1 MGTQPFFPS
10 GFKKKMKT
18 KSVKERRF
26 GRSGVNADDTGGGG
40 RGHRLCMGSLLGRDT
55 DGPLER
61 PLGPHSLLEGG
72 VGGGGSHGPRHAGG
86 KILLNLCIR
95 G

>member
-1 MGTQPFFPS
+1 
-10 GFKKKMKT
+10 
-18 KSVKERRF
+18 
-26 GRSGVNADDTGGGG
+26 
-40 RGHRLCMGSLLGRDT
+40 MGSLLGRDT

-61 PLGPHSLLEGG
+61 PFGPYSLLVE
-72 VGGGGSHGPRHAGG
+72 GSHRSHPTGG